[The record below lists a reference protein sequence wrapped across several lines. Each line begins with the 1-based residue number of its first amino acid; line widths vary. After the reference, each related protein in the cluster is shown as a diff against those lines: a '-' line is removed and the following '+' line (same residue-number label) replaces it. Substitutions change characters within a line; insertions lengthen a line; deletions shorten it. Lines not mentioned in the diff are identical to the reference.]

1 MLHAL
6 AGGVKKIPGDG
17 IKKTWWVVLTIEDY
31 RRLADGEANIAELLS
46 LPEGIGDIEF
56 DPPRSREHG
65 TPAMFD

>member
-1 MLHAL
+1 ML
-6 AGGVKKIPGDG
+6 
-17 IKKTWWVVLTIEDY
+17 LTIEDY